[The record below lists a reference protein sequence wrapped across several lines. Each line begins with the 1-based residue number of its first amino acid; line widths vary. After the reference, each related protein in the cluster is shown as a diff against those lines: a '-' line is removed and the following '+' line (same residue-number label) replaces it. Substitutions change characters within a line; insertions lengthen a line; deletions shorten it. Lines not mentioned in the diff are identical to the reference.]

1 MVIMIV
7 TNTQIIS
14 NNGLVEISQYNIS
27 QIMVNNGKYLES
39 IDYHNLPIVEHI

>member
-7 TNTQIIS
+7 TNTQIMLK
-14 NNGLVEISQYNIS
+14 LVNIS

-39 IDYHNLPIVEHI
+39 IDYHHLPIVEQIW